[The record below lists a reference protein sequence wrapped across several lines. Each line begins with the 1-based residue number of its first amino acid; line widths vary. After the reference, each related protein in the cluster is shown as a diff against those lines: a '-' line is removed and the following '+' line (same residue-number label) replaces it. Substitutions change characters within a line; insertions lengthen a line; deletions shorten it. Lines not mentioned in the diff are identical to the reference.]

1 MLGTG
6 KTPTKAAPPA
16 RLQVGEVNY
25 ALTSDRGAEESWA
38 DLYRHHF
45 DSLCDSAAHLVGSND
60 AADAVNEAM
69 LHIWK
74 QRDKLP
80 PEARTARYVARSV
93 HNHIVSRLRAER
105 DELDEVELTEE
116 LQATLA
122 IELPDEAGSFLT
134 NMANRLDAIVAAMP
148 PRCRQAYV
156 LVHEQG
162 LSGKQA
168 AETMGVSMPTLRTHV
183 ARMNVILRESL
194 KRAALELDAGA
205 TERLLLA
212 PPDAPLPASVPLLLP
227 EVRHD

>member
-1 MLGTG
+1 M
-6 KTPTKAAPPA
+6 
-16 RLQVGEVNY
+16 
-25 ALTSDRGAEESWA
+25 
-38 DLYRHHF
+38 
-45 DSLCDSAAHLVGSND
+45 AH
-60 AADAVNEAM
+60 
-69 LHIWK
+69 
-74 QRDKLP
+74 
-80 PEARTARYVARSV
+80 
-93 HNHIVSRLRAER
+93 
-105 DELDEVELTEE
+105 
-116 LQATLA
+116 
-122 IELPDEAGSFLT
+122 
-134 NMANRLDAIVAAMP
+134 RLDAIVAAMP

-212 PPDAPLPASVPLLLP
+212 PPDEPLPDSVPLLLP